1 MSLRLVIGT
10 DPPFCDASV
19 GVEEGVSTEA
29 SPATL
34 DCCEVD
40 DVSFA
45 ARLLMGAAVV
55 FHVNKE
61 LVVMPNVLESFN
73 MYVQRVREI

>member
-1 MSLRLVIGT
+1 M
-10 DPPFCDASV
+10 
-19 GVEEGVSTEA
+19 
-29 SPATL
+29 
-34 DCCEVD
+34 
-40 DVSFA
+40 SFA